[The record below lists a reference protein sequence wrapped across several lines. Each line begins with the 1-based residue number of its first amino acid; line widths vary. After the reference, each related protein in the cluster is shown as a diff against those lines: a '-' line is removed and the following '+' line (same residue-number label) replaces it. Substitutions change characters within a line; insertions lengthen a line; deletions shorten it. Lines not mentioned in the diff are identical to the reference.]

1 MAFVVALTAVLGM
14 ATAWYLGA
22 FTSNGRFQGL
32 DACTL
37 LPPPDVLA
45 PLVPHGAREPG
56 NSQPTTFIG
65 WGGDLSS
72 ECKWSSVPAGQDD
85 PFRTVRVYTRTTV
98 RDRHTSAETTAR
110 KALATWYLGS
120 SRNDGG
126 RVKRVEL
133 GDQGYTVT
141 DTMAV
146 QIVFSHF
153 VIYDLHAKFRISN
166 ALVDVSARTHTEPSE
181 KDKALVLELATTI
194 AGRLASA
201 GPR

>member
-1 MAFVVALTAVLGM
+1 MLGM

-22 FTSNGRFQGL
+22 FTSNGRFARL

-56 NSQPTTFIG
+56 NSQPRTLFG
-65 WGGDLSS
+65 WGGDAWS

-98 RDRHTSAETTAR
+98 RDRHTSAETRAR
-110 KALATWYLGS
+110 KALASWYLGS
-120 SRNDGG
+120 SRRDGG

-133 GDQGYTVT
+133 GEQGYTTT
-141 DTMAV
+141 DAMTI

-153 VIYDLHAKFRISN
+153 TIYDLHAKFRISN

-181 KDKALVLELATTI
+181 KDKALVLELAKKI
-194 AGRLASA
+194 AGRLAGG